1 MNGTSMSSPNACG
14 CITLLLSAALATNTK
29 YSTTSIRQAVER
41 SALFIPNIHPLGQG
55 YGLVQVSAAWSL
67 FTDMI
72 ASSKYTDVGYKIRVN
87 HLNFQNGIYL
97 RQPHES
103 ATATTYSISIEP
115 DFPGI
120 TVPLPFLY
128 YTHLL
133 CHIIHTIHIYNT
145 FHIPT
150 LTYVYYIYIIYYT
163 RIDDLGSYM

>member
-55 YGLVQVSAAWSL
+55 YGLVQVSAAWRL

-115 DFPGI
+115 EFPATSI
-120 TVPLPFLY
+120 PLPFLY
-128 YTHLL
+128 YTYYTHMQYNSYYT
-133 CHIIHTIHIYNT
+133 HIQYNPYTNLHIPHIY
-145 FHIPT
+145 HI
-150 LTYVYYIYIIYYT
+150 LYQS
-163 RIDDLGSYM
+163 R